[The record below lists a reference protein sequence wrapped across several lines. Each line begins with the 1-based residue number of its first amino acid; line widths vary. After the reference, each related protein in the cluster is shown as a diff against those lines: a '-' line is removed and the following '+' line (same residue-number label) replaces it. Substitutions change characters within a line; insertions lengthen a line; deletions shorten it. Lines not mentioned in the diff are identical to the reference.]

1 MREGILKMIKTNTSK
16 RIRDFMN
23 NQQNKIE
30 SWNINVPEIFFE
42 NEEKQKINVM
52 ILILK
57 TILINTRDVLY
68 SINKLDKENSTTGV
82 SILIKTLIENTI
94 DLKYSIKFYKN
105 SNFEQIS
112 SVIDKSEYSMFGE
125 NVKNKSKT
133 VFNKV
138 KINGKDTTLIY
149 ENYRK
154 MCKIAHPDFEQ
165 LYSILR
171 NMSENFSPELLLK
184 FNLNSP
190 IFSKTEHKKIMS
202 LRDELIQIIEQS
214 INEIGVVVTERYI
227 DNDLLNF
234 NISNG
239 FLTPSITEQGIKK
252 IKKENI

>member
-1 MREGILKMIKTNTSK
+1 MKEGILKMIKTNTSK

-30 SWNINVPEIFFE
+30 SWNINVPEVFFE

-68 SINKLDKENSTTGV
+68 SINKLDKENNTTGV

-94 DLKYSIKFYKN
+94 DLKYSIKFYKD
-105 SNFEQIS
+105 SNLEQIS
-112 SVIDKSEYSMFGE
+112 SVIDKSEYSMFGK
-125 NVKNKSKT
+125 NVKDKSRM
-133 VFNKV
+133 VFDKV

-171 NMSENFSPELLLK
+171 NMSKNYSPKLLLE

-190 IFSKTEHKKIMS
+190 IFSKTEHKEIMK

-214 INEIGVVVTERYI
+214 INEIGILVTERYI
-227 DNDLLNF
+227 DNELLNF

-239 FLTPSITEQGIKK
+239 FLTFSITEQGLKK
-252 IKKENI
+252 LNRDDI